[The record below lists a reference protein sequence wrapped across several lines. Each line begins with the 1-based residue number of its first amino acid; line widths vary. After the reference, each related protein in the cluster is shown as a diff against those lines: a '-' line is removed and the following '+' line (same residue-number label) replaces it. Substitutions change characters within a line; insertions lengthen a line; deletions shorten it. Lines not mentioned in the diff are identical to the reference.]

1 MCLMSWSFFCSWDN
15 FSLSEEPSLRLIPPI
30 PRFTECVCSPETPFS
45 PDPSSGTSWRDST
58 RSVRFKA
65 RSSPPARSS
74 RSIVLRYL
82 TRTGTVNMYKE
93 YRDVSLCGAVSQM
106 YMEMSGRH
114 SAAANSIQVIRT
126 SVVATADVRRTQIL
140 QFTGQNIRFPKTN
153 NIKRSPFKSVNATV
167 RANRPTLYWVWCVLE
182 PMLLGMNRSLWC
194 SRTLP
199 RWKPLSQRVQR
210 FKDLSTYVQESC

>member
-1 MCLMSWSFFCSWDN
+1 MLFRSVIGRA
-15 FSLSEEPSLRLIPPI
+15 LATEEK
-30 PRFTECVCSPETPFS
+30 
-45 PDPSSGTSWRDST
+45 PDPTLYRMRVFARDA
-58 RSVRFKA
+58 VLA
-65 RSSPPARSS
+65 RSKFWYFMKRQHKVRKIQGEIISTSEIFEKKTGSIRNYG
-74 RSIVLRYL
+74 IVLRYL

-167 RANRPTLYWVWCVLE
+167 RANRPTLY
-182 PMLLGMNRSLWC
+182 
-194 SRTLP
+194 
-199 RWKPLSQRVQR
+199 
-210 FKDLSTYVQESC
+210 